1 MAGRIKGAVFREYV
15 GWLARDLGQPE
26 LEKIVARVS
35 GETRRA
41 FVPGKPYLG
50 ILAASWYEAGAV
62 HGFLDA
68 LAQGRSDTE
77 MTRLVTE
84 GARGALEVTLTGVH
98 RAILRVVAS
107 PDLHARFAQHLWNT
121 YYEDGEVVS
130 VRSSPSS
137 QRIGYR
143 KWRSHHPLLCRITTA
158 SDLVVF
164 PLMGLSDVRV
174 SQLGCVAS
182 GDGECA
188 HLVEW
193 SA

>member
-26 LEKIVARVS
+26 LEKIAAHVGGEARRV
-35 GETRRA
+35 
-41 FVPGKPYLG
+41 FVPGKPHLG
-50 ILAASWYEAGAV
+50 ILAASWYETSAV

-68 LAQGRSDTE
+68 LAQDRSDAE
-77 MTRLVTE
+77 IARLVTE

-121 YYEDGEVVS
+121 YYEDGVVIS
-130 VRSSPSS
+130 EREGPSS
-137 QRIGYR
+137 QRIAYR
-143 KWRSHHPLLCRITTA
+143 QWRSHHPLLCRITTA

-164 PLMGLSDVRV
+164 PLMGLPDVRV
-174 SQLGCVAS
+174 TQLSCIQD
-182 GDGECA
+182 GDGDCT
-188 HLVEW
+188 HRVEW
-193 SA
+193 AS